1 MAALIAV
8 LLVGLLE
15 VWSIVLVASWIG
27 VFWTFVALL
36 AVSVLGTVLVRSQG
50 LAVWRRVNLELA
62 AGRVPTRSLL
72 DGLLVLLGGCLMVV
86 PGFVTGAAG
95 LLLLLPPVRAL
106 VRPRVLRR
114 LERRAARTGVMNS
127 VYVGTFTGPTT
138 TSRSTRSP
146 WGTVIGGTVVDVGSE
161 ADVPEGAR
169 GVVEAEVV
177 DVEVDRR
184 PELGPAPDPPA

>member
-1 MAALIAV
+1 MAAL
-8 LLVGLLE
+8 LTFFLVGLLE

-36 AVSVLGTVLVRSQG
+36 GVSLLGLVLVRSQG
-50 LAVWRRVNLELA
+50 LAVWRRVNVELA
-62 AGRVPTRSLL
+62 AGRMPTRSLL

-86 PGFVTGAAG
+86 PGFVTGVAG

-106 VRPRVLRR
+106 VRPRLLRR
-114 LERRAARTGVMNS
+114 LERRAARAGVMNS

-138 TSRSTRSP
+138 TSRGTRSP
-146 WGTVIGGTVVDVGSE
+146 WGTVIGGTVVDVESTSVTP
-161 ADVPEGAR
+161 ADG
-169 GVVEAEVV
+169 GFVEAEVV

-184 PELGPAPDPPA
+184 PELDPPADPAA